1 MALMLEDVLNFLAA
15 VNWIHVIISVFAL
28 TIGVVVGIWIPA
40 RLFELYTG
48 QPAVR
53 YIWYFVGGM
62 MLVMV
67 YLSLYGYGSF
77 WTLFA
82 ESGGAEEYMPID
94 KS

>member
-1 MALMLEDVLNFLAA
+1 MLESVLSFLAA
-15 VNWIHVIISVFAL
+15 VNWIHVIISVISVA
-28 TIGVVVGIWIPA
+28 IAVVVGIWVPA

-67 YLSLYGYGSF
+67 YLSLYGYGNF
-77 WTLFA
+77 WTLYI
-82 ESGGAEEYMPID
+82 ETGGSEEHMPLD
-94 KS
+94 RS